1 MTEVRKKDVASLPAS
16 QLDDDAD
23 REELRQRYYGLLQEL
38 RVLLPGVQVLAAFLL
53 TAPFAQRFGDLD
65 RTSEIVYGVS
75 LVSAVASVIAFV
87 TPTTLHRMGLRT
99 SRVER
104 LRYGIKATRVG
115 IACMAVALE
124 CALFVVC
131 RLIFST
137 AMAVV
142 TVTAVGLVMV
152 GLWIILPISVGRGKP
167 FED

>member
-142 TVTAVGLVMV
+142 TVTAVG
-152 GLWIILPISVGRGKP
+152 S
-167 FED
+167 

>member
-75 LVSAVASVIAFV
+75 LVSAVASVIAFLLSDAAATITGAALV
-87 TPTTLHRMGLRT
+87 SDGGYTL
-99 SRVER
+99 
-104 LRYGIKATRVG
+104 
-115 IACMAVALE
+115 
-124 CALFVVC
+124 
-131 RLIFST
+131 
-137 AMAVV
+137 
-142 TVTAVGLVMV
+142 
-152 GLWIILPISVGRGKP
+152 
-167 FED
+167 